1 MNACTYMHVHM
12 WGIVQQVHL
21 GSSSGPLSHLLLII
35 PSYSAV
41 DDGTG
46 VINCLCWKND
56 LLKAHGKPSE
66 CEFTQIINTCKHC
79 TTLHYIELYSS

>member
-1 MNACTYMHVHM
+1 MDACTYMHVDM

-21 GSSSGPLSHLLLII
+21 GISSGPLSRLLLIL
-35 PSYSAV
+35 SCFSTV

-56 LLKAHGKPSE
+56 LLKAHEKPSGR
-66 CEFTQIINTCKHC
+66 EFTKIINKCKHC
-79 TTLHYIELYSS
+79 TLH